1 MIDGVRLSAKAKAQC
16 ECSDPQK
23 DACHCKGV
31 GGYSSPP
38 RPGLA
43 GEHGTGTHRQEDPAE
58 SFDNGGRN
66 DLGFRESQRELYAQV
81 QQRREKKGNDFYNNQ
96 NADHRD
102 YGDPATGRG
111 LNHGN
116 FSFVLKH
123 QRQTLENL
131 SLGSR
136 TGEQSSVPWFVLL
149 QRASAWDLLLLAVS
163 GSSSV
168 EKPRDLLC
176 TASQAKSRL
185 STANP
190 STIRIPIPIWAEK
203 LARKVQMR
211 PNARGPQTEP
221 MRAPRLESALAAP
234 IVSS

>member
-1 MIDGVRLSAKAKAQC
+1 MAATQCGSSAGCREQSQDDYEYHQYDPMIDGVRLSARAKAQC

-43 GEHGTGTHRQEDPAE
+43 GEHGKGAHRQEDPAE

-66 DLGFRESQRELYAQV
+66 DPGFRESQRELYTQV
-81 QQRREKKGNDFYNNQ
+81 QQRREKKGNGFYNNQ

-102 YGDPATGRG
+102 YGGPATGCG

-116 FSFVLKH
+116 FSFELKN

-131 SLGSR
+131 SLGPRTCITNCGAAAR
-136 TGEQSSVPWFVLL
+136 TG
-149 QRASAWDLLLLAVS
+149 
-163 GSSSV
+163 
-168 EKPRDLLC
+168 
-176 TASQAKSRL
+176 SR
-185 STANP
+185 
-190 STIRIPIPIWAEK
+190 R
-203 LARKVQMR
+203 V
-211 PNARGPQTEP
+211 
-221 MRAPRLESALAAP
+221 PRL
-234 IVSS
+234 